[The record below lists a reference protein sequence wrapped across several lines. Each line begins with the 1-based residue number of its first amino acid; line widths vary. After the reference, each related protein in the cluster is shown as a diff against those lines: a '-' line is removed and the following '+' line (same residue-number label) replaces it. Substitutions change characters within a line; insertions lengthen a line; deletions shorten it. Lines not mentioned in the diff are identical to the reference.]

1 MVYLPKCPHCGY
13 EGEFKLLKTWKYRW
27 WDVYFYECPKCRG
40 KFRWQV
46 DPTGRYRSYVIRVGI
61 RGDKSIK
68 TLRK

>member
-1 MVYLPKCPHCGY
+1 MVGR
-13 EGEFKLLKTWKYRW
+13 LLLR
-27 WDVYFYECPKCRG
+27 VSEVGGR
-40 KFRWQV
+40 FRWQV